1 VSKRNNGARLLTVSK
16 PAEPTSVV
24 LVLHGGASDSTM
36 RVAPTS
42 LAALRLIPV
51 ARAVVARVPDAAV
64 YRLRFAVR
72 GWNGNGADVLA
83 DAGWAIEQLAA
94 RHPMLPVV
102 VLGHSLGGRVAM
114 HVVQTSPVVIGAVG
128 LAPWVE
134 PTDPVDGLAGVPLT
148 IIQGTKDRIVPE
160 RSTRAWLA
168 QADRA
173 GAGIESVL
181 IDGGGHAM
189 LRLFRRWHRLAADG
203 VVSVLAAAALS
214 ATRS

>member
-1 VSKRNNGARLLTVSK
+1 VSKRKNGARLLTTSA
-16 PAEPTSVV
+16 PADPCSVI

-51 ARAVVARVPDAAV
+51 ARAVAARVSDAAV

-72 GWNGNGADVLA
+72 GWNGDGADVLA

-94 RHPMLPVV
+94 RHPGLPVV
-102 VLGHSLGGRVAM
+102 VVGHSLGGRVAM
-114 HVVQTSPVVIGAVG
+114 HVVQTSPFVVGAVG

-134 PTDPVDGLAGVPLT
+134 RTDPVDGLAGIPLAV
-148 IIQGTKDRIVPE
+148 IQGTKDRIVPE
-160 RSTRAWLA
+160 HSTRAWLA
-168 QADRA
+168 RAERA
-173 GAGIESVL
+173 GAHIQSFL

-189 LRLFRRWHRLAADG
+189 LRFIRRWHRLTADG
-203 VVSVLAAAALS
+203 VVSVLAAAAQP
-214 ATRS
+214 ATRR